1 MENIIKTKGI
11 LFIIINKFNI
21 QIIKQIFYLNN
32 ENNLMKIKIC
42 GLTTA
47 NQVQTCINHGAN
59 YCGFILNYPKSHRFI
74 KFEEAKK
81 LTDIK
86 KKETNYVGVLVNPD
100 NDELEKFSKLNID
113 YFQIYG
119 KYNNESISNIK
130 KKFKKKIIIAIQVK
144 NQKDVLNYKE
154 FENSADIILWD
165 SSGLECSLDWN
176 FNWINSVPN
185 NITKMIAGNININKI
200 KKILKLADIVD
211 VSGALETN
219 KVKDIIKIKNFLNT
233 FKKLNNEN

>member
-1 MENIIKTKGI
+1 
-11 LFIIINKFNI
+11 
-21 QIIKQIFYLNN
+21 
-32 ENNLMKIKIC
+32 MKIKIC

-47 NQVQTCINHGAN
+47 DQVQTCINHGAN
-59 YCGFILNYPKSHRFI
+59 YCGFILNYPKSHRYI

-81 LTDIK
+81 LTDIE
-86 KKETNYVGVLVNPD
+86 KKETNYVGVLVKPN

-119 KYNNESISNIK
+119 NYNNESISNIK
-130 KKFKKKIIIAIQVK
+130 NKFKKKIIVAIQVK

-165 SSGLECSLDWN
+165 SYGLELSLGWN
-176 FNWINSVPN
+176 YNWINSIPK
-185 NITKMIAGNININKI
+185 NIIKMIAGNIDLDKLEKI
-200 KKILKLADIVD
+200 SKLADIVD

-219 KVKDIIKIKNFLNT
+219 KVKDILKIKNFLKT
-233 FKKLNNEN
+233 LKKINNEN